1 MTKGS
6 RVRLKQPKLG
16 EGIWD
21 ERFGPRLRSLYPRR
35 VRGEPTVDVD
45 ALQATRALGR
55 LSRRAFVVGAGA
67 ALLTGCDLVSTTR
80 RASAVPRIGHLSVNP
95 LSTNASSW
103 QGFLDGLRENGW
115 VNGQNIATE
124 WRDADG
130 AAERLPGLA
139 AELVSLPVDVLVTG
153 TAAGVMAA
161 TQASNT
167 IPVVMLGVSDPVG
180 SGLIASL
187 AQPGG
192 RVTGTASLA
201 PQLTAKRIEFLNQAL
216 PAISR
221 VAILWNP
228 DNPAEAI
235 AFNEAQTAASAAGLR
250 LLSVQVR
257 APIDLVAA
265 FEAVTQ
271 GRAEALLE
279 GGGPVLANNRKKIL
293 DFAATQRIP
302 VIGRARPWVEDGALM
317 SYGANAA
324 DQWRQSA
331 SYVDRIIRGTK
342 PAVLPV
348 GLPTM
353 FELLVNQRTAD
364 TLGIVFRSA
373 FSDQVTDVL
382 Q

>member
-1 MTKGS
+1 
-6 RVRLKQPKLG
+6 
-16 EGIWD
+16 
-21 ERFGPRLRSLYPRR
+21 
-35 VRGEPTVDVD
+35 
-45 ALQATRALGR
+45 
-55 LSRRAFVVGAGA
+55 VVGVGV
-67 ALLTGCDLVSTTR
+67 ALLTGCDLVSGTR
-80 RASAVPRIGHLSVNP
+80 RTSDVPRIGHLSVNP

-103 QGFLDGLRENGW
+103 QGFLDGLRDNGW
-115 VNGQNIATE
+115 VDRQNIATE

-130 AAERLPGLA
+130 AAERLPALA
-139 AELVSLPVDVLVTG
+139 AELVALPVDVIVTG
-153 TAAGVMAA
+153 TAAGVLAA

-167 IPVVMLGVSDPVG
+167 IPVVMMGVSDPVG
-180 SGLIASL
+180 SGLISSL

-201 PQLTAKRIEFLNQAL
+201 PQLTAKRIEFLKQAL

-228 DNPAEAI
+228 DNPAEAT
-235 AFNEAQTAASAAGLR
+235 AFSEAQTAASAVGLR
-250 LLSVQVR
+250 LQSLPVR
-257 APIDLVAA
+257 APSDLVASL
-265 FEAVTQ
+265 EAITQ
-271 GRAEALLE
+271 GRAEALLD
-279 GGGPVLANNRKKIL
+279 GGGPLLANNRKKIL
-293 DFAATQRIP
+293 DFAATKRIP

-324 DQWRQSA
+324 DQWRQAA
-331 SYVDRIIRGTK
+331 SYVDRIIRGTT

-348 GLPTM
+348 GLPTT

-364 TLGIVFRSA
+364 MLGIVFGSA

>member
-1 MTKGS
+1 M
-6 RVRLKQPKLG
+6 
-16 EGIWD
+16 
-21 ERFGPRLRSLYPRR
+21 
-35 VRGEPTVDVD
+35 
-45 ALQATRALGR
+45 
-55 LSRRAFVVGAGA
+55 SRRAFAVGVGV
-67 ALLTGCDLVSTTR
+67 ALLTGCDLVSATGRTSR
-80 RASAVPRIGHLSVNP
+80 VPRIGHLSVNP

-103 QGFLDGLRENGW
+103 QGFLDGLREIGW
-115 VNGQNIATE
+115 VDGRNIATE
-124 WRDADG
+124 WRDAGG

-139 AELVSLPVDVLVTG
+139 AELVALPVDVIVTG
-153 TAAGVMAA
+153 TAAGVLAA

-167 IPVVMLGVSDPVG
+167 IPVVMMGVSDPVG
-180 SGLIASL
+180 SGLISSL

-201 PQLTAKRIEFLNQAL
+201 PQLTAKRIEFLKQAV
-216 PAISR
+216 PAIER

-228 DNPAEAI
+228 DNPAEAT
-235 AFNEAQTAASAAGLR
+235 AFSEAQTAASAAGLR
-250 LLSVQVR
+250 LQSLPVR
-257 APIDLVAA
+257 APSDLVAA
-265 FEAVTQ
+265 FDAVTRD
-271 GRAEALLE
+271 RAEALLD
-279 GGGPVLANNRKKIL
+279 GGGPLLANNRKKIL
-293 DFAATQRIP
+293 DFAATKRIP

-331 SYVDRIIRGTK
+331 TYVDRIIRGTK

-348 GLPTM
+348 GLPTT

-364 TLGIVFRSA
+364 VLGIVFGSA